1 MSRRASIS
9 HRLRRTHSGHSAIRR
24 LLASGISCHPNGA
37 SPLRRAADEPHEEQ
51 NTLFLSSTWASV
63 IR

>member
-9 HRLRRTHSGHSAIRR
+9 HRFRRTHSGHSAIRR
-24 LLASGISCHPNGA
+24 LLASGISCHPSGA
-37 SPLRRAADEPHEEQ
+37 SPLRRVVDEPHEEQ
-51 NTLFLSSTWASV
+51 KILFLSSPGASL

>member
-1 MSRRASIS
+1 MSSRASIS

-24 LLASGISCHPNGA
+24 LFASGISCHPSGA
-37 SPLRRAADEPHEEQ
+37 RPLRRAVDEPHEEQ
-51 NTLFLSSTWASV
+51 KILFLSSPCASV